1 MTTAD
6 FVEQLARQDIRL
18 KVDGGNLRISAPQG
32 AITPGLVNQIT
43 LRKPEIVQLLTDVA
57 QQSSSDDPKTPIYI
71 DLETRSACNLKRFG
85 GRRYAQDPTT
95 EILSVVA
102 MLNDRVMV
110 WMPLLSTP
118 LPANEVW
125 PQGFR
130 LPRQVLSFAGPEIP
144 APLLAC
150 IAAGHPLCAHNALD
164 FDALVWRAKGLPEP
178 SAWIDTLPMAHAAGF
193 PGKLDE
199 LGKRILGR
207 GKDKEGSA
215 LIKKLSRAN
224 RDGVFRPLT
233 RETAAALARYNVVD
247 VLLLPQVLAAVDGC
261 LEPDVFQLDQA
272 VNQRGV
278 VFDVD
283 LARALFQVGAQ
294 DISEASLR
302 VEQLSDGKITRHD
315 LRRNRLF
322 QQWLRSKG
330 ISLPNMKRSTI
341 HELLQQSDLDDKV
354 RQALESREIANR
366 ITTSK
371 LDSAVISSDSDGRL
385 RHLFVYHKAVTG
397 RWAGRNV
404 QPQNL
409 PKPHKDLGDVSQLID
424 AVTDVARFRQL
435 VPAGVKISDA
445 ISALIRPCF
454 RAATGHMLC
463 SADFAGIEARGVAW
477 CADEHRQLTL
487 FAEGGDNYCDL
498 AQRIFGYPVTKAN
511 KRERNIGKVA
521 VLGCGYGMGARKFA
535 AKCVSD
541 GVDLAAANT
550 SAEAVVDHYRDTY
563 QAVAGVKV
571 HRNGRTWREG
581 GLWKALEAA
590 AKEATTCGSTTYAGK
605 CTFFRDRDAL
615 VIELPSGRRQR
626 YRNARVQDAVPG
638 YCRDIG
644 LPAKPKPTLFYDG
657 PKSTDIQLYGG
668 KLAENI
674 VSGICR
680 DLLVAAMLEC
690 EQVGLPVVLHVH
702 DEIVIEV
709 SVERSDEALRQLLCI
724 MSTPPAWAPGFPIEV
739 EGFSSARYFKTPPAG
754 AAFLSARNGRILP
767 VH

>member
-6 FVEQLARQDIRL
+6 FVEQLARQDIWL
-18 KVDGGNLRISAPQG
+18 KVDGGNLRMSAPKG
-32 AITPGLVNQIT
+32 TITSGLVQQIT
-43 LRKPEIVQLLTDVA
+43 LRKPEIVQLLTDA
-57 QQSSSDDPKTPIYI
+57 ARQSSSYDPKATIYI
-71 DLETRSACNLKRFG
+71 DLETRSACDLKRFG

-102 MLNDRVMV
+102 MLRDQVMV

-125 PQGFR
+125 PHGFE

-144 APLLAC
+144 ALLLAC
-150 IAAGHPLCAHNALD
+150 ISAGHPLCAHNALD

-178 SAWIDTLPMAHAAGF
+178 SAWIDTMPMARAAGF

-199 LGKRILGR
+199 LGKRLVGR

-233 RETAAALARYNVVD
+233 CETAAALARYNVVD
-247 VLLLPQVLAAVDGC
+247 VLLLPPVLAAVEGC
-261 LEPDVFQLDQA
+261 LEPDVFQLDQTI
-272 VNQRGV
+272 NQRGV
-278 VFDVD
+278 VFDVE
-283 LARALFQVGAQ
+283 LARALFRVGAQ
-294 DISEASLR
+294 DIAEASLR
-302 VEQLSDGKITRHD
+302 VEHLTGGKITRHD
-315 LRRNRLF
+315 LRRDRLF
-322 QQWLRSKG
+322 QQWLRSEG

-341 HELLQQSDLDDKV
+341 HKLLQQSDLDDKV
-354 RQALESREIANR
+354 RQVLESREIANR

-371 LDSAVISSDSDGRL
+371 LDSAIISCDSDGRL
-385 RHLFVYHKAVTG
+385 RHLFVYHKAVNG

-409 PKPHKDLGDVSQLID
+409 PKPHSKLGDLSPLID
-424 AVTDVARFRQL
+424 AASDVNCFRQ
-435 VPAGVKISDA
+435 VIPAEVRLSDA
-445 ISALIRPCF
+445 VSALIRPCF
-454 RAATGHMLC
+454 RATPGGVLC

-477 CADEHRQLTL
+477 CADEYRQLSL

-498 AQRIFGYPVTKAN
+498 AQRIFGYPVTKEN

-550 SAEAVVDHYRDTY
+550 SAEAVIDHYRDTY

-581 GLWKALEAA
+581 GLWRALEAA

-605 CTFFRDRDAL
+605 CIFFRERDAL

-626 YRNARVQDAVPG
+626 YRNARVEDAVPG
-638 YCRDIG
+638 YCQDLG
-644 LPAKPKPTLFYDG
+644 LPLFTKPTLFYDN
-657 PKSTDIQLYGG
+657 PKVKDTQLYGG
-668 KLAENI
+668 KLAENV

-690 EQVGLPVVLHVH
+690 ERIGLPVVLHVH

-709 SVERSDEALRQLLCI
+709 PVERSDEALRQLLRI
-724 MSTPPAWAPGFPIEV
+724 MSTPPAWALGFPIEV
-739 EGFSSARYFKTPPAG
+739 EGFNSARYFKIPPAD
-754 AAFLSARNGRILP
+754 ATCLKARNGQILH